1 MRQLHLELDL
11 DILVLPVSVPL
22 LWNPTVVVQ
31 AFLHEKPFDENNMI
45 ASELMICYYDP
56 LQRKCPLLLITSVRP

>member
-11 DILVLPVSVPL
+11 NILILPVSEPL
-22 LWNPTVVVQ
+22 LWNPTIVMQ

-45 ASELMICYYDP
+45 ASELMI
-56 LQRKCPLLLITSVRP
+56 